1 MAAYPAPAGGT
12 VPRCHLR
19 AGCQWWAQTGVDGCR
34 RCPALAT
41 RHHTD
46 DELASLVA
54 DPDVTP
60 EQLAAWTA
68 ARPH

>member
-1 MAAYPAPAGGT
+1 M
-12 VPRCHLR
+12 PRCHLR
-19 AGCQWWAQTGVDGCR
+19 AAASGGRRPASKARR

-41 RHHTD
+41 RHPAD

-68 ARPH
+68 ARRD